1 MRFQRLAVAAI
12 GLLSIGF
19 SGAAH
24 AEADTVR
31 IAKQYGISYL
41 PLTLM
46 EEEKLFE
53 QQAKKQGLDIKVEW
67 LRFIAG
73 AGMNDA
79 LLSGNLDLAS
89 GGVPSLLL
97 IWGKTQ
103 TSLKVKGVAALNA
116 MPIYLVTTN
125 PDIKTIMDFT
135 GKDKIA
141 LPATKISIQAVT
153 LQMAAEQAF
162 GKGQQ
167 EKLDIFTVSMG
178 HPDAMVAMLGGKA
191 EINSHFGSAPFQEQE
206 LADPRVHKVL
216 DSYDVLGGP
225 AYLQCYLGQF
235 EVCKWQPKDHESV
248 SGCAG
253 RKHDSHQVRSGEG
266 CGDLDQGGKFQA
278 FSGGRGKDHPGS
290 AERMDDDA
298 EKDSDL
304 SRLHESG
311 RSCGDQDQRLER
323 HLLQRHP
330 RRARQLAD
338 TEQGST

>member
-1 MRFQRLAVAAI
+1 MRFQALAAAAI
-12 GLLSIGF
+12 GFLSIGF
-19 SGAAH
+19 NGTAH

-31 IAKQYGISYL
+31 IAKQFGISYL

-67 LRFIAG
+67 LRFSAG
-73 AGMNDA
+73 SGMNEA

-103 TSLKVKGVAALNA
+103 GSLKVKGVAALNA

-125 PDIKTIMDFT
+125 PSIKTIKDFT
-135 GKDKIA
+135 EKDKIA
-141 LPATKISIQAVT
+141 LPATKISIQAIT
-153 LQMAAEQAF
+153 LQMAAEKVF
-162 GKGQQ
+162 GGGQQ

-178 HPDAMVAMLGGKA
+178 HPDAMIAMLGGKA

-225 AYLQCYLGQF
+225 HTFNVVWASSKFASGNPKIMKAYLDAL
-235 EVCKWQPKDHESV
+235 EESMTRIKSDPAKAAAIWV
-248 SGCAG
+248 
-253 RKHDSHQVRSGEG
+253 K
-266 CGDLDQGGKFQA
+266 
-278 FSGGRGKDHPGS
+278 
-290 AERMDDDA
+290 AENSKLSPADA
-298 EKDSDL
+298 EKIVKDPQNEWTTTPKKILTYLDYMNRAGLVSTKTSDWKDIFFNGI
-304 SRLHESG
+304 HG
-311 RSCGDQDQRLER
+311 A
-323 HLLQRHP
+323 P
-330 RRARQLAD
+330 
-338 TEQGST
+338 GS

>member
-1 MRFQRLAVAAI
+1 MRFQALARLAATI
-12 GLLSIGF
+12 GFLSI
-19 SGAAH
+19 SLTGAAR
-24 AEADTVR
+24 AEVDTVR
-31 IAKQYGISYL
+31 IAKQFGISYL

-53 QQAKKQGLDIKVEW
+53 QQAKKQGLDVKVEW
-67 LRFIAG
+67 LRFSAG

-103 TSLKVKGVAALNA
+103 SSLKVKGVAALNA

-125 PDIKTIMDFT
+125 PDIKTIRDFT
-135 GKDKIA
+135 EKDKIA
-141 LPATKISIQAVT
+141 LPATKISIQAIT
-153 LQMAAEQAF
+153 LQMAAEKAF

-216 DSYDVLGGP
+216 DSYDVLGGRHTFNVIWASSKFASGNPKIMKAFLDALEESMTRIKSDP
-225 AYLQCYLGQF
+225 A
-235 EVCKWQPKDHESV
+235 KAAAIWIK
-248 SGCAG
+248 
-253 RKHDSHQVRSGEG
+253 
-266 CGDLDQGGKFQA
+266 
-278 FSGGRGKDHPGS
+278 
-290 AERMDDDA
+290 AENSKLAPADA
-298 EKDSDL
+298 EKIIRDPQNEWTTTPKKILTYLDYMNRAGL
-304 SRLHESG
+304 VATKTGDWKDIFFSG
-311 RSCGDQDQRLER
+311 IHGV
-323 HLLQRHP
+323 P
-330 RRARQLAD
+330 
-338 TEQGST
+338 GS

>member
-1 MRFQRLAVAAI
+1 MRFQTLVAAAI
-12 GLLSIGF
+12 GLLSVGF
-19 SGAAH
+19 NGAAY

-31 IAKQYGISYL
+31 IAKQFGISYL

-67 LRFIAG
+67 LRFSAG
-73 AGMNDA
+73 SGMNEA

-103 TSLKVKGVAALNA
+103 GSLKVKGVAALNA

-125 PDIKTIMDFT
+125 PGIKTIKDFT
-135 GKDKIA
+135 EKDKIA
-141 LPATKISIQAVT
+141 LPATKISIQAIT
-153 LQMAAEQAF
+153 LQMAVEKVF

-167 EKLDIFTVSMG
+167 EKLDVFTVSMG
-178 HPDAMVAMLGGKA
+178 HPDAMIAMLGGKS

-225 AYLQCYLGQF
+225 HTFNVVWASSKFANGN
-235 EVCKWQPKDHESV
+235 PKVMKAFLDALEESMTRIK
-248 SGCAG
+248 ADPA
-253 RKHDSHQVRSGEG
+253 KAAATWI
-266 CGDLDQGGKFQA
+266 K
-278 FSGGRGKDHPGS
+278 
-290 AERMDDDA
+290 AENSKLSPADA
-298 EKDSDL
+298 EKIIRDPQNEWTTTPKKILTYLDYMNRAGL
-304 SRLHESG
+304 VATKTNDWKEIFFSG
-311 RSCGDQDQRLER
+311 IHGV
-323 HLLQRHP
+323 P
-330 RRARQLAD
+330 
-338 TEQGST
+338 GS

>member
-1 MRFQRLAVAAI
+1 MRFQRLAAAAI
-12 GLLSIGF
+12 GLLSIVF
-19 SGAAH
+19 SGTAH

-103 TSLKVKGVAALNA
+103 SSLKVKGVAALNA

-125 PDIKTIMDFT
+125 PDIKTIKDFT
-135 GKDKIA
+135 AKDKIA
-141 LPATKISIQAVT
+141 LPATKISIQAIT
-153 LQMAAEQAF
+153 LQMAAEKAF
-162 GKGQQ
+162 GNGQQ

-178 HPDAMVAMLGGKA
+178 HPDAMIAMLGGKA

-206 LADPRVHKVL
+206 LADPRVRKII

-225 AYLQCYLGQF
+225 HTFNVIWANSKFASGN
-235 EVCKWQPKDHESV
+235 PKIMKAFLDALEESMTRIKSDPAAAAAIWV
-248 SGCAG
+248 
-253 RKHDSHQVRSGEG
+253 K
-266 CGDLDQGGKFQA
+266 
-278 FSGGRGKDHPGS
+278 
-290 AERMDDDA
+290 AENSKLSPTDA
-298 EKDSDL
+298 EKIVRDPQNEWTTTPKKILTYLDYMN
-304 SRLHESG
+304 
-311 RSCGDQDQRLER
+311 
-323 HLLQRHP
+323 
-330 RRARQLAD
+330 RAGLVSTKTNDWKDIFFNGIHGAP
-338 TEQGST
+338 GS